1 VSYIIFDNSSTNL
14 LDWTV
19 VTNYFHQF
27 LTIIHVFYFVLSVV
41 QVSKV
46 SDVVSVGQS
55 LSLTCVGQDVR
66 GNIKLSLK
74 ATLPPPRD
82 KKKSENKDTNSLP
95 SQGIIGWAAVENS
108 PSVHADGEPSSS
120 KHDDGT
126 PEEGPAFSTPA
137 VVIRSV
143 DECDSHDAA
152 NSPTKKQRKVA
163 KSSPRPYKSASGRE
177 EVRTAAPKKA
187 SSAKKIKKG
196 KTDDSNKS
204 DELETSAPM
213 VPEQCAS
220 NAQDMKHSSPRNLRS
235 GSVKLGDV
243 VTAKVC
249 QIRTY
254 GLVLE
259 LSDGEHGM
267 HKFQVTYTD
276 SEESKQI
283 LLMFVMPL

>member
-1 VSYIIFDNSSTNL
+1 M
-14 LDWTV
+14 

-27 LTIIHVFYFVLSVV
+27 LTVIHVFYFVLSVV

-74 ATLPPPRD
+74 ATLPPPCN
-82 KKKSENKDTNSLP
+82 KKNSENKGTNSLP

-120 KHDDGT
+120 KHDNGT

-137 VVIRSV
+137 VVIRSA
-143 DECDSHDAA
+143 DEYDSHDAA

-163 KSSPRPYKSASGRE
+163 KSSPRPHKSASGRE
-177 EVRTAAPKKA
+177 EVRTATPKKA
-187 SSAKKIKKG
+187 SSAKKTKKG
-196 KTDDSNKS
+196 KTDDSRS

-220 NAQDMKHSSPRNLRS
+220 NAQDMKHSSPINLCS
-235 GSVKLGDV
+235 GSMKLGDV

-254 GLVLE
+254 GVVLE

-267 HKFQVTYTD
+267 HKFQVIYTD
-276 SEESKQI
+276 SEERKQI
-283 LLMFVMPL
+283 FFMFIMPL